1 MWCLKNNFCL
11 SVQSDEF
18 LICVPREIAS
28 DLSLA
33 TFPVLST
40 ILQASH
46 ILFGCLISRRSSL
59 NLSSVSA
66 HVRTIPY
73 GTSPVLVLLYA
84 FQSYVLLS
92 MLSFCPLSSSFMNTV
107 NGKSPTVKVLEDS
120 DSYLS
125 P

>member
-1 MWCLKNNFCL
+1 MWCTKNSFCL

-18 LICVPREIAS
+18 LICVLWETAS
-28 DLSLA
+28 DLSLV
-33 TFPVLST
+33 TFPTLSI

-46 ILFGCLISRRSSL
+46 TLLGCLISRRSSL

-73 GTSPVLVLLYA
+73 VTSPVLVLLYV
-84 FQSYVLLS
+84 FQSYILLS
-92 MLSFCPLSSSFMNTV
+92 MLSFHPLSSSFMNVV
-107 NGKSPTVKVLEDS
+107 NGKSPTIKALEDS
-120 DSYLS
+120 NSYLS

>member
-46 ILFGCLISRRSSL
+46 ILFGCLISKRSSL

-73 GTSPVLVLLYA
+73 GTSPVLVLLYV
-84 FQSYVLLS
+84 FQLR
-92 MLSFCPLSSSFMNTV
+92 
-107 NGKSPTVKVLEDS
+107 TVKHAFIS
-120 DSYLS
+120 S
-125 P
+125 PLQLIHEHGKW